1 VFGEIGTARRVGQ
14 HRVLDHVL
22 RDRFDERIV
31 AHRLHEDRAV
41 LMPRCRGHIHLN
53 REPQVLLQHRVMN
66 VLDALEPCK
75 AVVVNVVRLVVEDGQ
90 LINFA
95 DDFAQID
102 AAVIGLADRLRS
114 NGARK

>member
-1 VFGEIGTARRVGQ
+1 
-14 HRVLDHVL
+14 
-22 RDRFDERIV
+22 
-31 AHRLHEDRAV
+31 
-41 LMPRCRGHIHLN
+41 
-53 REPQVLLQHRVMN
+53 MN

-75 AVVVNVVRLVVEDGQ
+75 AVVVNVVRIVVEDGQ